1 MKSSSYILL
10 LLLLLTNCSNEEML
24 QEYEKAIPIHFHSH
38 YIEVSTKTNYTAFLV
53 ENSPISL
60 FSIQHLENYTVTS
73 WIPELFNNTEGITDA
88 NGDILY
94 DNTYYFPVGDQLDFF
109 AVHPLHII
117 CHNRFRLRRHPIHHR
132 HPQRQRHRSIRPH
145 VRLFAESVKEV
156 FRISI

>member
-73 WIPELFNNTEGITDA
+73 WIPELFNNTEGTPTISQQAINWTSSPSTPSYHLPQPVPITTA
-88 NGDILY
+88 P
-94 DNTYYFPVGDQLDFF
+94 NTPPSPSKTTPPINTTSCT
-109 AVHPLHII
+109 PL
-117 CHNRFRLRRHPIHHR
+117 C
-132 HPQRQRHRSIRPH
+132 
-145 VRLFAESVKEV
+145 
-156 FRISI
+156 